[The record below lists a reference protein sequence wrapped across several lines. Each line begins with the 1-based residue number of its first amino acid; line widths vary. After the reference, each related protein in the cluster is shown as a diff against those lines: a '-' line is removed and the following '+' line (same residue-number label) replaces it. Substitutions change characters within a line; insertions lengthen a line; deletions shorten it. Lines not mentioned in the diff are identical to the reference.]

1 MTTAAPLEG
10 RIWQRYV
17 ALGDSFTEGLVDPT
31 DDDPDKHHGWA
42 DRLAARLALRN
53 AALVDEAGEPAPVP
67 FGYANLAIRGRLI
80 GQVTGEQ
87 LEEGLTLTPDLVS
100 LNAGGNDYLR
110 PRVDRDAVVDQLEDA
125 VVRIRETG
133 ADVLLVTAPDISR
146 TPVLRRASPRFAEFT
161 ANVWGIAQR
170 YDCFVADIWTLR
182 SLRDARM
189 WAPDRIHLSTEGHRR
204 VAQQAAWTL
213 GLEVEGAAE
222 RAWDEPLAP
231 LPPLTRW
238 ETLQANREWAGLHL
252 RPWIQR
258 RLTGRSSGDGRMPK
272 RPTVAQVDVDRLRE
286 HVDRI

>member
-1 MTTAAPLEG
+1 MFDRSREG

-17 ALGDSFTEGLVDPT
+17 ALGDSFTEGMVDPT
-31 DDDPDKHHGWA
+31 DDDPEVHHGWA

-53 AALVDEAGEPAPVP
+53 AALSGPDGEPAPEP
-67 FGYANLAIRGRLI
+67 FGYANLAVRGRLI
-80 GQVTGEQ
+80 GQVTTEQ
-87 LEEGLTLTPDLVS
+87 LDEGLTLTPDLVS

-125 VVRIRETG
+125 VARIRETG
-133 ADVLLVTAPDISR
+133 ADVLLVTSPDISR
-146 TPVLRRASPRFAEFT
+146 IPVLRRASPRFAEFT

-170 YDCFVADIWTLR
+170 YDCHVADIWTLR

-213 GLEVEGAAE
+213 GLQVEGATE
-222 RAWDEPLAP
+222 RAWDAP
-231 LPPLTRW
+231 LTPVPPLTRW
-238 ETLQANREWAGLHL
+238 ESMQANRQWVALHL
-252 RPWIQR
+252 RPWVER

-272 RPTVAQVDVDRLRE
+272 RPTVAELDVERLRE
-286 HVDRI
+286 QRHRI

>member
-31 DDDPDKHHGWA
+31 DDDPEAHHGWA

-53 AALVDEAGEPAPVP
+53 AALTDAEGKPAPAP

-87 LEEGLTLTPDLVS
+87 LDEGLTLTPDLVS

-125 VVRIRETG
+125 VARIRETG
-133 ADVLLVTAPDISR
+133 ADVLLVTAPDMSR

-222 RAWDEPLAP
+222 RAWDEPLPP
-231 LPPLTRW
+231 LEPLTRW

-258 RLTGRSSGDGRMPK
+258 RLTGRSSGDGRRPK
-272 RPTVAQVDVDRLRE
+272 RPAVTTVDVERLRP